1 MRLMFTEEI
10 QLEDHLVR
18 ICMPDWQRLLDLIPI
33 LEEKESYGRWSGEE
47 QQPYLI
53 PAEEVHQFK
62 KLVYDLG
69 LVVVYDWSK
78 WEKGHNAWRMKAYDF
93 SRMDVPEICKMI
105 TLLVRADRFTEGFL
119 VEAFER
125 RVILQI
131 LLALRQKVPYE
142 RPL

>member
-1 MRLMFTEEI
+1 MFTEEI

-18 ICMPDWQRLLDLIPI
+18 IRMPDWQDLLNLIPV

-53 PAEEVHQFK
+53 PSEEVRQFQ

-69 LVVVYDWSK
+69 LVVVYDWSR
-78 WEKGHNAWRMKAYDF
+78 WEKGHTAWRLKAYDF
-93 SRMDVPEICKMI
+93 NNMDVPELCKMI

-125 RVILQI
+125 RVVLRI